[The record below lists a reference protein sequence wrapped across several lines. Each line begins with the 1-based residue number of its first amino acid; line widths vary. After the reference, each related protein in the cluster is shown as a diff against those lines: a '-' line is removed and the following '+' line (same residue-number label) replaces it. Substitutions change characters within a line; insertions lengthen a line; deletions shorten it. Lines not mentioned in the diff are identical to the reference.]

1 MRKKQKIELND
12 NVKKRF
18 YYSTD
23 NAIEKP
29 FNWQQMWRLFSYM
42 KPYSKTLLP
51 LAIITMLIATAVRL
65 AIPIIIGKYL
75 YDVAIKQ
82 KDMDMLVNLAVI
94 VSVLYVISYVAN
106 ALRIRWMNMLGQN
119 VIYDLRKHLFTHV
132 QGLSHRFFDQRSA
145 GSILVRIMNDINS
158 LQELFTNGVIN
169 LLMDFILLIGI
180 VVILF
185 TLSPELATAILIIL
199 PIMFF
204 ISTSLRRKIRRAWQD
219 VRIKQSMLNSH
230 LNESIQGVRVTQSFT
245 QERENMGFFDR
256 INTENFESWKN
267 ATRQNAIFRPF
278 VEMTNAVGTA
288 ILIWYGAYLIQQSLT
303 GGTSTLTVGVFISFA
318 FYLGMFWEPISRLGQ
333 LYNMLLVGMASS
345 ERIFEFLDEKPI
357 VDEKD
362 NAIQLDT
369 IRGEIEFKDVEF
381 SYDSKRTALNRI
393 SLKME
398 AGQTVA
404 LVGHTGSGKTTI
416 ANLISRFYD
425 ATGGEVKIDGHNIR
439 DISLQSLRSQ
449 ISVVLQDTFI
459 FSGTIN
465 DNIRFGR
472 PTATDEEVIA
482 AAEAVGANEF
492 IERLKNGYETE
503 VEERGNVL
511 SVGERQL
518 ISFARALLADPSIII
533 LDEATASI
541 DTETEVKIQTALK
554 QLLKG
559 RTAIIIAHRLSTI
572 READNIIVLDHG
584 NIMEQGNH
592 DKLMEHGGIYY
603 HLVKAQFTMQDVS

>member
-1 MRKKQKIELND
+1 MSTETRKIEMND

-18 YYSTD
+18 FYSTD
-23 NAIEKP
+23 QAIEKP
-29 FNWQQMWRLFSYM
+29 FNWKQMLRLFSYM
-42 KPYSKTLLP
+42 TPYAKNLLP
-51 LAIITMLIATAVRL
+51 LAIITMLISTAVRL
-65 AIPIIIGKYL
+65 IVPIVIGVYLMDHAIANKDVDLIIIL
-75 YDVAIKQ
+75 VAII
-82 KDMDMLVNLAVI
+82 AG
-94 VSVLYVISYVAN
+94 LYALSYVAN
-106 ALRIRWMNMLGQN
+106 VLRIRWMNMLGQN
-119 VIYDLRKHLFTHV
+119 VIYDIRKHLFTHV

-169 LLMDFILLIGI
+169 LLMDFVLLIGI
-180 VVILF
+180 VIILF
-185 TLSPELATAILIIL
+185 ALSPELAAAILIIL

-219 VRIKQSMLNSH
+219 VRIKQAKLNSH
-230 LNESIQGVRVTQSFT
+230 LNESIQGIRVTQSFT
-245 QERENMGFFDR
+245 QEKENMSFFDG
-256 INTENFESWKN
+256 INTENFLSWKN
-267 ATRQNAIFRPF
+267 ATKQNAIFRPF
-278 VEMTNAVGTA
+278 VEMTNAVGTV
-288 ILIWYGAYLIQQSLT
+288 ILIWLGAYLIQSP
-303 GGTSTLTVGVFISFA
+303 TSGLTVGVFVSFA

-333 LYNMLLVGMASS
+333 VYNQLLVGMASS

-357 VDEKD
+357 VDEKED
-362 NAIQLDT
+362 AVHLEN
-369 IRGEIEFKDVEF
+369 IRGEIEFDNVEF
-381 SYDSKRTALNRI
+381 SYDEKRKALNGI

-425 ATGGEVKIDGHNIR
+425 ATDGVVKIDGYNIR
-439 DISLQSLRSQ
+439 DVSVTSLRSQ

-459 FSGTIN
+459 FSGTIM
-465 DNIRFGR
+465 DNILFGR
-472 PTATDEEVIA
+472 PNASREEAIA
-482 AAEAVGANEF
+482 AAEAVGADTF
-492 IERLKNGYETE
+492 ISKLKNGYDTE

-518 ISFARALLADPSIII
+518 ISFARALLADPRIII

-541 DTETEVKIQTALK
+541 DTETEVQIQAALRE
-554 QLLKG
+554 LLKG

-572 READNIIVLDHG
+572 RESDNIIVLDHG

-592 DKLMEHGGIYY
+592 EQLMQHKGIYFN
-603 HLVKAQFTMQDVS
+603 LVKAQFKMLDK